1 MKWGLCP
8 LNEKAEQQVAA
19 PWGKFAIPNPTQVNR
34 YSEIHRPEHPGAAFR
49 VDSRNLPFPGASP
62 FPQASPD
69 LRGDKTPLVLDLLVI
84 GGPPPAWFPA
94 SRGFPSPQR
103 PNAPQRRRSTDWD
116 RGIGPQPGVALPKLR
131 TVPCVGS
138 LRQASTQPAHGQR
151 RP

>member
-62 FPQASPD
+62 FPQTSPD

-84 GGPPPAWFPA
+84 GGPLLLGSQP
-94 SRGFPSPQR
+94 RGVSLLHSARTPLSGGGAR
-103 PNAPQRRRSTDWD
+103 TGIAGSGRS
-116 RGIGPQPGVALPKLR
+116 QGVALPKLR
-131 TVPCVGS
+131 TVPGGGFPK
-138 LRQASTQPAHGQR
+138 AG
-151 RP
+151 